1 MEKYDVLSKAISEE
15 LYAKVMGQEILK
27 FVQACDQH
35 ALARQVD
42 SEAIR
47 VLQKIREL
55 LNDETLD
62 DPNCF
67 YRIDAIV
74 QTFWNAGITVERH
87 DF

>member
-1 MEKYDVLSKAISEE
+1 MEKYDGPNQMISEE

-35 ALARQVD
+35 TLARQAD

-47 VLQKIREL
+47 VLQKIREI

-74 QTFWNAGITVERH
+74 QTFWNVGISVERH